1 MQTCCSCGL
10 IDSVVLHQRIDLA
23 EVDMVT
29 LPKVDMVTLPEVDM
43 VTLPEVKSNRISP
56 KVLASV
62 SFLQGNIQVLPLHWW
77 LR

>member
-1 MQTCCSCGL
+1 M
-10 IDSVVLHQRIDLA
+10 HQRIDLA

-56 KVLASV
+56 KVASV
-62 SFLQGNIQVLPLHWW
+62 SFLQGNIQVLPLVAP
-77 LR
+77 LKVST

>member
-1 MQTCCSCGL
+1 MLLLLVCGL
-10 IDSVVLHQRIDLA
+10 IDRVLLHQRIDLA
-23 EVDMVT
+23 EVN
-29 LPKVDMVTLPEVDM
+29 MVTLPEGGM
-43 VTLPEVKSNRISP
+43 VTLPEVKSNRILP